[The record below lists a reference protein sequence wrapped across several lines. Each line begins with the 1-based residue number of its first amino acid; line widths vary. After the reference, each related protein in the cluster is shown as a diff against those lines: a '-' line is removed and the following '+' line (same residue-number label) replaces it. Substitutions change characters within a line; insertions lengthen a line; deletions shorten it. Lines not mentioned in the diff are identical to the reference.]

1 MSVHGRE
8 VIWTLGNW
16 RVVYTGA
23 SVILYGEGR
32 RVSFK
37 QVDGRA
43 EAEAV
48 AADWRRSVLELIE
61 LEGKAERPD

>member
-1 MSVHGRE
+1 MSVHGLE

-23 SVILYGEGR
+23 SVILYAEGK

-37 QVDGRA
+37 QVNGRA

-48 AADWRRSVLELIE
+48 AADWRRSVLELIK
-61 LEGKAERPD
+61 LEGEAKRLD